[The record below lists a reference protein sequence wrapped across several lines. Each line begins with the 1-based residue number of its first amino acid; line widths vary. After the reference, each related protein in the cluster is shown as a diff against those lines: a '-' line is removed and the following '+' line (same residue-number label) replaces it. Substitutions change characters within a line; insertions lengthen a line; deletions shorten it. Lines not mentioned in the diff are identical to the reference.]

1 MTYDFILFTPHGGT
15 RKIGAYR
22 IAMILREQGYKVKV
36 VDFLEILIQEAWYAK
51 FILKLHEEWV
61 HENTIFGFSATFMF
75 NFLGHAK
82 RKGPHGLTLKKNVFR
97 LNATR
102 SESRMMKSKLRNFQD
117 YGDDTLSLND
127 KLFTFVDA
135 LKDFFPDNKIVIGGK
150 GEMVRHMY
158 EMVDADHLFVGY
170 SEETATNQL
179 INIYNNKPT
188 EKEIDSG
195 DSLEWDFHNCGT
207 TFHSSDL
214 IFPNEA
220 LPLEISRGCRFKCK
234 FCGFSLLGRK
244 VSDKYIRNKEKI
256 WEELIFNYENFG
268 TTNYNI
274 LCDTFNETT
283 EKLLVIKDLFDRFK
297 NITGKQIRFACYLR
311 LELIHRYPEQIQ
323 IMKDMGIMACQFGIE
338 SLNYESAKAVGK
350 GIRTED
356 VYSTIQAV
364 RDSWGP
370 DVCLWSGFII
380 GLPHDNK
387 ETVNQWLGD
396 LYNKKLSLTGWKLES
411 LRIGY
416 GTKKVFVSEFERN
429 AEKYGYTFS
438 AKPMEDGEVVWEWE
452 NEHWNFSE
460 CDNIAVEWGQKFVND
475 GIVDYLDRP
484 WDYLNFKNNF
494 IPYKNPEI
502 YSQYFDKVMAEEE
515 G

>member
-1 MTYDFILFTPHGGT
+1 MYDFILFTPHDGT

-36 VDFLEILIQEAWYAK
+36 VDFLETLIQEAWYAK
-51 FILKLHEEWV
+51 FILKLNEEWV

-75 NFLGHAK
+75 SFLGHASL
-82 RKGPHGLTLKKNVFR
+82 RPSRRLKFLKNYR
-97 LNATR
+97 R
-102 SESRMMKSKLRNFQD
+102 DKSEKDS
-117 YGDDTLSLND
+117 LSLND

-135 LKDFFPDNKIVIGGK
+135 LKNFFPDNKIIIGGK

-158 EMVDADHLFVGY
+158 EMVDADHLFLGY
-170 SEETATNQL
+170 SEESATNQL

-195 DSLEWDFHNCGT
+195 DAVEWDFHNCGT

-396 LYNKKLSLTGWKLES
+396 LYNKKLALTGWKLES
-411 LRIGY
+411 LKIGY
-416 GTKKVFVSEFERN
+416 KTKDTFVSEFERN
-429 AEKYGYTFS
+429 AEKYGYTFT
-438 AKPMEDGEVVWEWE
+438 AKPMEDGETNYEWK

-460 CDNIAVEWGQKFVND
+460 CDNIAVEWGQKFIND
-475 GIVDYLDRP
+475 GIVYYLDRP

-494 IPYKNPEI
+494 IPTENQEN
-502 YSQYFDKVMAEEE
+502 YSQYFDKVMAGEED
-515 G
+515 

>member
-1 MTYDFILFTPHGGT
+1 MYDFILFTPHDGT

-36 VDFLEILIQEAWYAK
+36 VDFLETLIQEAWYAK
-51 FILKLHEEWV
+51 FILKLNEEWV

-75 NFLGHAK
+75 SFLGHASL
-82 RKGPHGLTLKKNVFR
+82 RPSRRLKFLKNYR
-97 LNATR
+97 R
-102 SESRMMKSKLRNFQD
+102 DKSEKDS
-117 YGDDTLSLND
+117 LSLND

-135 LKDFFPDNKIVIGGK
+135 LKNFFPDNKIIIGGK

-158 EMVDADHLFVGY
+158 EMVDADHMFLGY
-170 SEETATNQL
+170 SEESATNQL
-179 INIYNNKPT
+179 INIYNNKLT

-195 DSLEWDFHNCGT
+195 DAVEWDFHNCGT
-207 TFHSSDL
+207 TFHSSDF

-338 SLNYESAKAVGK
+338 TLNYESAKSVGK

-356 VYSTIQAV
+356 VYSTIQAI

-396 LYNKKLSLTGWKLES
+396 LYDKKLALTGWKLEA

-416 GTKKVFVSEFERN
+416 KTKDTFVSEFGRN
-429 AEKYGYTFS
+429 AEKYGYTFTE
-438 AKPMEDGEVVWEWE
+438 KPVENGKSTYEWK
-452 NEHWNFSE
+452 NEHWTYAE
-460 CDNIAVEWGQKFVND
+460 CNDIVFEWGKKFSND
-475 GIVDYLDRP
+475 GIVYYFDKP

-494 IPYKNPEI
+494 VPQSN
-502 YSQYFDKVMAEEE
+502 SN
-515 G
+515 